1 MNNSKSILNKRV
13 VVLIRLLDCGE
24 SSKTEV
30 NHNALGSRKAGED
43 EMRIAGAC
51 TRRDIK
57 AKCWEH
63 DSRWLPLFILYLLQF
78 LLNRRRRFLQI
89 FWLGLYLLQIF
100 LLTYRLRMNVSFVA
114 LQDIITNG
122 GKFNNLLRE
131 VYKYGDKTRK
141 IEISSKSQQIG
152 LLLST
157 SDQRITKI
165 VKLISEQEFCER

>member
-1 MNNSKSILNKRV
+1 
-13 VVLIRLLDCGE
+13 
-24 SSKTEV
+24 
-30 NHNALGSRKAGED
+30 
-43 EMRIAGAC
+43 
-51 TRRDIK
+51 
-57 AKCWEH
+57 
-63 DSRWLPLFILYLLQF
+63 
-78 LLNRRRRFLQI
+78 
-89 FWLGLYLLQIF
+89 
-100 LLTYRLRMNVSFVA
+100 MNVSFVA

-122 GKFNNLLRE
+122 GKLKNLLRE

>member
-57 AKCWEH
+57 AKC
-63 DSRWLPLFILYLLQF
+63 
-78 LLNRRRRFLQI
+78 
-89 FWLGLYLLQIF
+89 
-100 LLTYRLRMNVSFVA
+100 
-114 LQDIITNG
+114 
-122 GKFNNLLRE
+122 
-131 VYKYGDKTRK
+131 
-141 IEISSKSQQIG
+141 
-152 LLLST
+152 
-157 SDQRITKI
+157 
-165 VKLISEQEFCER
+165 